1 MANVQEALEKARQE
15 LLDSSLRNRLINYKE
30 SKRFSLTVIEES
42 SKEVFDILV
51 RDGRQMTFAPIPE
64 KEKDLFEGDEENG
77 AENEVYI
84 PLPIE
89 DENFDNSKLTDTVL
103 QTHHTE
109 AVLQRKLRSIN
120 SMARTS
126 IEEQGVNLLYLAL
139 GTLRWYESDAS
150 DIERIAPLL
159 MVPVEL
165 TRVSVK
171 SRFKV
176 QYNGDDCGLNIS
188 LFNKL
193 KKEFGIDYDI
203 DSFDTDDSDI
213 ESLFKEISEK
223 ISESER
229 WRVEKDDIR
238 IGFFSFTKF
247 LMYKDLDPESWP
259 ESHSPENHEV
269 IGSLLGSGFD
279 YEEGVLGGEEGEIK
293 YDDLFHIM
301 PADSSQEEVIRSL
314 RAGINAIVQGPPGTG
329 KSQTITNII
338 SDYVARGK
346 KVLFVA
352 EKLAALNVV
361 AKRLSNTGL
370 GDIMLELHS
379 HKAKKK
385 EVLKELEKT
394 LNLSKPRIS
403 QEFEQLLNQAE
414 FDRERIV
421 EYCNAVNSKV
431 KDTDFTPIQA
441 YGYYLRAQ
449 EKIGKEHIPEIDLE
463 KIEIGNKTQYLNLHR
478 KIEEAQFV
486 VNKNG
491 EKGKNKFFG
500 VTNSKLDFYEV
511 GKLIK
516 QINELS
522 GQLKTNAS
530 SLRTK
535 YSLLDDVKQI
545 DSFLDV
551 HLIIRLVEL
560 LQNRPNIRVS
570 DENDD
575 RFKNKITQLDAF
587 LKKAESAEKTFN
599 SYKELLIPNTWSA
612 DVFNHRQNVVMH
624 GQKWYKFIYSA
635 YRNSASFLMSL
646 LKEPKKLSSNQ
657 LLEIADAI
665 LEHENFLKEKQT
677 IKESFGELFPEIS
690 FELGTNWKLLEKYI
704 SWREEVNSEE
714 TPKEVRSLIYNLYTD
729 YGSQLSDLKTDS
741 ELERDYLKIKGEIAH
756 VFNVLGYENDETNE
770 PIKVDHQEIDRTV
783 DLLAGWGENEGELND
798 YIQLLKQ
805 IDILK
810 QNGLEVFEPILKNW
824 NLAKSHLTYFFE
836 YVWFTKIARIATK
849 EFEAINRFDGET
861 HNTTIEK
868 FVSNEDRIL
877 DFNTLRVALQHYE
890 GLPNHNGSLSVGALG
905 LLRGEFAK
913 KRRHLAIRKL
923 MQKAGQAIQAIK
935 PLFMMSPMSIA
946 QYIPPGQIEFDLI
959 LFDEASQVKP
969 VDAFGAILRGKQ
981 IVVVGDSKQL
991 PPTSFFDSLSDDSE
1005 TKDDEDEFYEV
1016 QTGDV
1021 ESILTMFLAK
1031 NAPEKMLR
1039 WHYRSKH
1046 ESLIRVSNH
1055 EYYDGNLFI
1064 FPSPYETDDSRGLQ
1078 LRHLPETHYL
1088 PGKGGRINP
1097 KEADEVAK
1105 AAFEHARNHPNMSLG
1120 IAAFSQAQARAISDR
1135 IEAKLINNTDPSIEA
1150 YFSNSENAEPFFVKN
1165 LENVQGDEREVIFV
1179 SIGYGKQVNGKV
1191 SMNFGPINKDGGERR
1206 LNVLFTRARRKCVI
1220 FSNLTH
1226 DDIDLTRTQAVG
1238 VKALKRFLKFAKTR
1252 DLEIPQLE
1260 LDEADSI
1267 FEEQVAQVLLDHGYN
1282 ISTQVGSA
1290 GFFIDIGVRHPEL
1303 NGTFVLAIE
1312 CDGATYHSSRLA
1324 RDRDKTRQ
1332 AVLEAQGWTFHRIWS
1347 TDWFHNPKRET
1358 KRLIDA
1364 VEKSIANYNEG
1375 KNGKK
1380 HRAQTKKEVVVREEN
1395 SSQDSSLEE
1404 PLNNNN
1410 DYVTSSFVLNI
1421 HREGFHEYASAQ
1433 YANWILQVV
1442 KDESP
1447 VHKDVVLYRLRTSA
1461 DIGRAGKRIQEAF
1474 DYGVRYA
1481 VSKNMIQKSGDI
1493 LHVDNKIKVKPR
1505 NRENLESFDRKFEYI
1520 PPLEIEAGIIEVIEH
1535 SYGATSDDIFRSVS
1549 TQLGFK
1555 RTTVAMTDIM
1565 ESILEKLENKGVVKK
1580 VDEIYQIVK

>member
-1 MANVQEALEKARQE
+1 MPTVAEALEKARQE

-42 SKEVFDILV
+42 SKEVFEILV

-64 KEKDLFEGDEENG
+64 KQKNKEEEANDEENI
-77 AENEVYI
+77 EHDVYI

-89 DENFDNSKLTDTVL
+89 DDSFDDSRLTDTIL
-103 QTHHTE
+103 QTHHSDV
-109 AVLQRKLRSIN
+109 VLQRKLRSID

-126 IEEQGVNLLYLAL
+126 IEEQGVNLLYLGL
-139 GTLRWYESDAS
+139 GTLRWYESES
-150 DIERIAPLL
+150 SEKERIAPLL

-171 SRFKV
+171 SRFKI
-176 QYNGDDCGLNIS
+176 QYNGDDCGINIS

-193 KKEFGIDYDI
+193 KKEFGIQYDL
-203 DSFDTDDSDI
+203 DSFDSDETEI
-213 ESLFKEISEK
+213 ENLFAEISAK
-223 ISESER
+223 ISENDKWS
-229 WRVEKDDIR
+229 VEKDDIR
-238 IGFFSFTKF
+238 LGFFSFTKF

-259 ESHSPENHEV
+259 DTHNPEDHEV

-279 YEEGVLGGEEGEIK
+279 YEDDLLNGEHGEIK
-293 YDDLFHIM
+293 YEDLFHIM
-301 PADSSQEEVIRSL
+301 PADSSQEEVVRSL
-314 RAGINAIVQGPPGTG
+314 RTGINAIVQGPPGTG

-338 SDYVARGK
+338 SDFVARGK

-361 AKRLSNTGL
+361 ANRLSNNGL

-394 LNLSKPRIS
+394 LNLTKPKLS
-403 QEFEQLLNQAE
+403 QEFEQLLNHAE
-414 FDRERIV
+414 FDRGRIV
-421 EYCNAVNSKV
+421 EYCDAVNSKV
-431 KDTDFTPIQA
+431 KNTEFTPIQA

-449 EKIGKEHIPEIDLE
+449 NKIGKDNIPEMDLE
-463 KIEIGNKTQYLNLHR
+463 KIKIGDKTLFTKLR
-478 KIEEAQFV
+478 RLIEEAQYV
-486 VNKNG
+486 VEKNG
-491 EKGKNKFFG
+491 EKGKNKFDG
-500 VTNSKLDFYEV
+500 VTNSSLDFYEV

-516 QINELS
+516 QINELAA
-522 GQLKTNAS
+522 QLKSNS
-530 SLRTK
+530 KSIREK
-535 YSLLDDVKQI
+535 YAPLNDSISVN
-545 DSFLDV
+545 SFLDV
-551 HLIIRLVEL
+551 AMVIRLVKL
-560 LQNRPNIRVS
+560 LQKRPNISVL
-570 DENDD
+570 DENDNL
-575 RFKNKITQLDAF
+575 FENESTQLNSF
-587 LKKAESAEKTFN
+587 LIKAKAADETFN
-599 SYKELLIPNTWSA
+599 KFKENLIPNAWKA
-612 DVFNHRQNVVMH
+612 DVFSHRQNVVIH
-624 GQKWYKFIYSA
+624 GNKWYKFIFSS
-635 YRNSASFLMSL
+635 YRNSASFINSL
-646 LKEPKKLSSNQ
+646 QKEPKKLSTTE
-657 LLEIADAI
+657 LIELTDAI
-665 LEHENFLKEKQT
+665 LELDDFSKEKEK
-677 IKESFGELFPEIS
+677 IKEKFEKVFPKIS
-690 FELGTNWKLLEKYI
+690 FELGTNWQLFEQYI
-704 SWREEVNSEE
+704 SWREEVNSSE
-714 TPKEVRSLIYNLYTD
+714 TPSEVQSVIYNLYKD
-729 YGSQLSDLKTDS
+729 YSEILSELNTES
-741 ELERDYLKIKGEIAH
+741 ELEKEFLRIRNEINT
-756 VFNVLGYENDETNE
+756 VFKSLGYENNETN
-770 PIKVDHQEIDRTV
+770 KTVKLVQQGIDTTIQ
-783 DLLAGWGENEGELND
+783 LLTSWGENEGELND

-805 IDILK
+805 IDILRK
-810 QNGLEVFEPILKNW
+810 NGLDVFEPILKHW
-824 NLAKSHLTYFFE
+824 GLSKSHLTYLFE

-868 FVSNEDRIL
+868 FVSNEEKIL

-890 GLPNHNGSLSVGALG
+890 GLPNHNGSSNVGALG
-905 LLRGEFAK
+905 LLKGEFAK

-923 MQKAGQAIQAIK
+923 MKNAGKAIQAIK
-935 PLFMMSPMSIA
+935 PVFMMSPMSIA
-946 QYIPPGQIEFDLI
+946 QYIPPGQVEFDLI

-991 PPTSFFDSLSDDSE
+991 PPTSFFDSLSDDS
-1005 TKDDEDEFYEV
+1005 DSQEDEFYEV
-1016 QTGDV
+1016 QAGDV

-1105 AAFEHARNHPNMSLG
+1105 AAFKHAKKHPDMSLG

-1135 IEAKLINNTDPSIEA
+1135 IEAMLMNSMDPNIEAFFSNTD
-1150 YFSNSENAEPFFVKN
+1150 NAEPFFVKN

-1179 SIGYGKQVNGKV
+1179 SIGYGKQENGKV

-1238 VKALKRFLKFAKTR
+1238 VKALKQFLKFAKTR
-1252 DLEIPQLE
+1252 SLEIPQIDM
-1260 LDEADSI
+1260 DEADSI
-1267 FEEQVAQVLLDHGYN
+1267 FEEQVAQVLEDRGYK
-1282 ISTQVGSA
+1282 ISRQVGSA

-1347 TDWFHNPKRET
+1347 TDWFHNPKREI
-1358 KRLIDA
+1358 KRLYEA
-1364 VEKSIANYNEG
+1364 VERSIINYNQ
-1375 KNGKK
+1375 GKK
-1380 HRAQTKKEVVVREEN
+1380 ELKTISKKKKEIINRVEVASQEHHEN
-1395 SSQDSSLEE
+1395 VQIEDSNEYITADFE
-1404 PLNNNN
+1404 
-1410 DYVTSSFVLNI
+1410 LNI
-1421 HREGFHEYASAQ
+1421 YPEDFHEYSNSQFAD
-1433 YANWILQVV
+1433 WIQKVV
-1442 KDESP
+1442 EVESP
-1447 VHKDVVLYRLRTSA
+1447 VHKDVVLYRLRTFA
-1461 DIGRAGKRIQEAF
+1461 GIGRAGKRIQEAF

-1481 VSKNMIQKSGDI
+1481 ESEDIVKKRGDI
-1493 LHVDNKIKVKPR
+1493 LYVENKRDTKPR
-1505 NRENLESFDRKFEYI
+1505 NREKLESFDRKFEYI
-1520 PPLEIEAGIIEVIEH
+1520 PTQEIELGIIDVIEKNF
-1535 SYGATSDDIFRSVS
+1535 GASAEDIFRSIS
-1549 TQLGFK
+1549 AQLGFK
-1555 RTTVAMTDIM
+1555 RTTGAMTDIM
-1565 ESILEKLENKGVVKK
+1565 EGILEMLEKHGVVKK